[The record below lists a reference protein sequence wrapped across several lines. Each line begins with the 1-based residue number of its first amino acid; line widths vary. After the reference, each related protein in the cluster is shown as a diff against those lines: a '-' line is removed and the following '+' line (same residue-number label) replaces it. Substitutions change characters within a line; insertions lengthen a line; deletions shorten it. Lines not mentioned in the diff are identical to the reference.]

1 MVVVAKRLPFESLVR
16 TAEQLSAGVDLPT
29 VLELLAAAAAEATG
43 AEIAIVRVL
52 DEASGLLVARAVA
65 PGGSAQAAEL
75 SGSRVAPGSTRPG
88 SFVAPAFADGSVIGE
103 IELVGS
109 AATAS
114 TRPPAGS
121 PSSRRRSSRSPCGR
135 CRGRSR
141 CGPRRPTG
149 GHALRSSSA
158 RAARSPPAPSSSAP
172 RGGPCSSPPRP
183 WAPPPLRSGSASTSG
198 SSSSPR
204 WGPGRRRSSSRR
216 AARPGARSESW
227 EPALV
232 EDADDGDGVLVSI
245 RIGQPPAG
253 VLQLRCTEPP
263 VAEELVALSTFAG
276 RVGHAVSLGERAQE
290 LEVRARA
297 DTRPA
302 LGGRRRDHPPLA
314 RAHARDG
321 GRADRR
327 AARDRAG
334 RDLPPRGPPA
344 RRGADAGSSTGT
356 RRSRRRCSSSRSAR
370 CGRARRSRCAGGSA
384 DPMLAPCEA
393 ALAAAGVE
401 GGARGAAARPR
412 RDDRAA
418 RRLPGPPAARP
429 RATARCSRPSPA
441 SSPSPSRTRGCT
453 SRRRSSATR
462 SGRCSRRSARRRDG
476 CGRSTR
482 SRARSRAAS
491 PSTRRSRRSRRRS
504 SRCSASTRP

>member
-65 PGGSAQAAEL
+65 PGGSEEAAEL

-109 AATAS
+109 GDCLDEAA
-114 TRPPAGS
+114 
-121 PSSRRRSSRSPCGR
+121 
-135 CRGRSR
+135 RGLAELAAAQLAV
-141 CGPRRPTG
+141 
-149 GHALRSSSA
+149 ALRTLPRPESLRPSTADRGA
-158 RAARSPPAPSSSAP
+158 RLALLEREGRTLAAGAELEHAARRAMQLAAESVGAAAAAIWQRVDERLELLAQVGAWTPPVLEQA
-172 RGGPCSSPPRP
+172 
-183 WAPPPLRSGSASTSG
+183 
-198 SSSSPR
+198 
-204 WGPGRRRSSSRR
+204 RR
-216 AARPGARSESW
+216 AAGSTIGVW

-263 VAEELVALSTFAG
+263 VAEELVALATFAG
-276 RVGHAVSLGERAQE
+276 RVGHAVSLGESAQE
-290 LEVRARA
+290 LGFELERTRALLSVVGDAITHLSLAHTLDTAVERIAELLTIERVGIYLREGRLLVAAGRGLVDGHEEVADALLELALGPLRPRETIEVRQ
-297 DTRPA
+297 
-302 LGGRRRDHPPLA
+302 
-314 RAHARDG
+314 
-321 GRADRR
+321 
-327 AARDRAG
+327 
-334 RDLPPRGPPA
+334 
-344 RRGADAGSSTGT
+344 
-356 RRSRRRCSSSRSAR
+356 
-370 CGRARRSRCAGGSA
+370 GSA

-393 ALAAAGVE
+393 ALAAARVKAALAVPLRVHDETIGLLVAYP
-401 GGARGAAARPR
+401 GRRGRPR
-412 RDDRAA
+412 T
-418 RRLPGPPAARP
+418 
-429 RATARCSRPSPA
+429 TARCSRPLPA
-441 SSPSPSRTRGCT
+441 SSPSSSRTRGCT
-453 SRRRSSATR
+453 SRRLSSARR
-462 SGRCSRRSARRRDG
+462 SGRCWRRSARRRDG

-482 SRARSRAAS
+482 SRAPSRAAS
-491 PSTRRSRRSRRRS
+491 PSTRRCRRSRGRS